1 MGRAARLRPAR
12 LAEKILQIRQA
23 LGLSQNEIIKHLGL
37 EDVLYRSN
45 VSGFEVGEREPP
57 LPVLLRYARAAGV
70 TVDVLI
76 DDEMD
81 LPKKLPGTA
90 SQKRSV
96 REPVPK
102 VKKGRI

>member
-1 MGRAARLRPAR
+1 MGRAARMRPVC
-12 LAEKILQIRQA
+12 LAEKLLQIRNA

-37 EDVLYRSN
+37 EDILYRSN
-45 VSGFEVGEREPP
+45 ISGFEVGEREPP

-81 LPKKLPGTA
+81 LPEKLPATA
-90 SQKRSV
+90 RQKAISKPPRQ
-96 REPVPK
+96 
-102 VKKGRI
+102 